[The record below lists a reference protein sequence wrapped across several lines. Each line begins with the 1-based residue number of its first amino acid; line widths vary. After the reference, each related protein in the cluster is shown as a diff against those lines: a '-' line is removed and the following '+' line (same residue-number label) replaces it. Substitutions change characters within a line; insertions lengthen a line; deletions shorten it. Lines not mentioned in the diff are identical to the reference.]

1 MVFTNVVDVEPN
13 DDDDV
18 DVDGT
23 TFTAAVVWDFAIDA
37 LMEVDI
43 GLVD

>member
-13 DDDDV
+13 NDDV
-18 DVDGT
+18 DVDGA